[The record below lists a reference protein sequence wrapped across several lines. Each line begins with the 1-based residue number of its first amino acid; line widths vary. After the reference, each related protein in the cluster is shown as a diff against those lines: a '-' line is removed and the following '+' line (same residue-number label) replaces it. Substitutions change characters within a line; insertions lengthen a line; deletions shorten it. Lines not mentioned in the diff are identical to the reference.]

1 MVPDSQRIPF
11 DKGETVCMRGEPSD
25 YVMYVLSGELAV
37 EHSPGL
43 YLEFGGKVI
52 TFKRGSLIGESSAI
66 LKRPCMATFV
76 GFTEGAIARV
86 PADRIR
92 AEVRRAGKLAQMIM
106 KTQAEKLDTTF
117 RVVMQNYKH
126 ATKSQIEEVFE
137 PSRAFGDFFEE
148 SVGR

>member
-11 DKGETVCMRGEPSD
+11 EKGEIVCMRGEPSD

-43 YLEFGGKVI
+43 YLEQGGKVI

-92 AEVRRAGKLAQMIM
+92 SEVRRAGKLARMIM
-106 KTQAEKLDTTF
+106 ETQARKLDTTF
-117 RVVMQNYKH
+117 RIVMQNYKS
-126 ATKSQIEEVFE
+126 ATKSQIDEIRQ
-137 PSRAFGDFFEE
+137 PDRDFGDFFEE
-148 SVGR
+148 SVTR